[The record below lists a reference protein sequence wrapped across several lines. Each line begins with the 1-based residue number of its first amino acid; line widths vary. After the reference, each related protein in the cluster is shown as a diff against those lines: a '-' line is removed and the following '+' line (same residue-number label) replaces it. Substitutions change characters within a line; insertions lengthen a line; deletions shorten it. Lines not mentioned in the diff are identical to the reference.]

1 MQQNSLFNKTR
12 SRLAFWY
19 ASVMG
24 VILSVSGFGVYRAIA
39 HAHMVA
45 LDREIASVAGTIHD
59 SLELKLQNIGQIEPL
74 VYELLPDLCTRGSS
88 CFAESTSALK
98 SNINCPIAIY
108 VIASSKR
115 HILSV
120 IGQGNYY
127 LRLMDMKGCL
137 IAFVG
142 MPPQVSS
149 FPILNQWQIIQDQQG
164 NRYHQISFS
173 LHTNRQEDW
182 GYLQLG
188 RSFKE
193 FDDYL
198 STVRLILFLGLPI
211 ILFLVGGSS
220 WWLAGLAMKP
230 IYQSYQQIQQFTAD
244 AAHELRTPLAAT
256 LATVESARKEGLE
269 PLEMQDLL
277 TTVERQNRRLAT
289 LVNDLLLLSRL
300 DRQPILQRYE
310 SCCLNEIVSDLVE
323 ELSAL
328 ACCGADPYGIASD
341 ITLTENILVERPLYV
356 NGNLEQLYRLVS
368 NLISNAIQYT
378 PPHGKVQ
385 VTLSRL
391 DHQGLI
397 TIQDTGIGI
406 APSEQKRIFDR
417 FYRVDSARSRATG
430 GSGLG
435 LAIAQ
440 AIVQSHHGSIQ
451 VQSESG
457 KGSTFMISLPLKI
470 GHFHQAKP

>member
-1 MQQNSLFNKTR
+1 MQQNSLFNQTR
-12 SRLAFWY
+12 VRLAFWY

-24 VILSVSGFGVYRAIA
+24 IILSVSGFGMYRAIA
-39 HAHMVA
+39 HAHLVA

-59 SLELKLQNIGQIEPL
+59 SLELKLQNVGQIEPI
-74 VYELLPDLCTRGSS
+74 VYEFLPDLCTRGNS
-88 CFAESTSALK
+88 CFIKGTSQLK
-98 SNINCPIAIY
+98 FNTNCPVAVY
-108 VIASSKR
+108 TLVSSNR

-127 LRLMDMKGCL
+127 LRLLDMKGCL
-137 IAFVG
+137 MAFVG
-142 MPPQVSS
+142 VPPEVSS
-149 FPILNQWQIIQDQQG
+149 LPVLNQWQIIQDPQG
-164 NRYHQISFS
+164 NRYHQISFR

-211 ILFLVGGSS
+211 VLVLVGVSS

-269 PLEMQDLL
+269 PLEIQDILA
-277 TTVERQNRRLAT
+277 TIERQNRRLAT
-289 LVNDLLLLSRL
+289 LVNDLLLLSRF

-310 SCCLNEIVSDLVE
+310 SCCLNDIVSDLVE

-328 ACCGADPYGIASD
+328 AIAAD
-341 ITLTENILVERPLYV
+341 ITLSESILVNQSLYV
-356 NGNLEQLYRLVS
+356 KGNLEQLYRLVS
-368 NLISNAIQYT
+368 NLMINGIQYT
-378 PPHGKVQ
+378 PAQGKVQ

-391 DHQGLI
+391 ENQGVI
-397 TIQDTGIGI
+397 TIDDTGIGI
-406 APSEQKRIFDR
+406 ASSEQKHIFDR
-417 FYRVDSARSRATG
+417 FYRVDSARSRKTG

-435 LAIAQ
+435 LAIAS
-440 AIVQSHHGSIQ
+440 AIVQAHQGSIQ
-451 VQSESG
+451 VQSEQG
-457 KGSTFMISLPLKI
+457 KGSTFTIRLPI
-470 GHFHQAKP
+470 EEF

>member
-1 MQQNSLFNKTR
+1 MQQNSLFNQTR
-12 SRLAFWY
+12 VRLAFWY

-24 VILSVSGFGVYRAIA
+24 IILSVSGFGMYRAIA
-39 HAHMVA
+39 HAHLVA

-59 SLELKLQNIGQIEPL
+59 SLELKLQNVGQIEPI
-74 VYELLPDLCTRGSS
+74 VYEFLPDLCTRGNS
-88 CFAESTSALK
+88 CFIKGTSQLN
-98 SNINCPIAIY
+98 SNTNCPVAVY
-108 VIASSKR
+108 TLVSSNR

-127 LRLMDMKGCL
+127 LRLLDMKGCL
-137 IAFVG
+137 MAFVG
-142 MPPQVSS
+142 VPPEVSS
-149 FPILNQWQIIQDQQG
+149 LPVLNQWQIIQDPQG
-164 NRYHQISFS
+164 NRYHQISFR

-211 ILFLVGGSS
+211 VLVLVGVSS

-269 PLEMQDLL
+269 PLEIQDILA
-277 TTVERQNRRLAT
+277 TIERQNRRLAT
-289 LVNDLLLLSRL
+289 LVNDLLLLSRF
-300 DRQPILQRYE
+300 DRQPILQSYE
-310 SCCLNEIVSDLVE
+310 SCCLNDIVSDLVE

-328 ACCGADPYGIASD
+328 AIAAD
-341 ITLTENILVERPLYV
+341 ITLSESILVNQSLYV
-356 NGNLEQLYRLVS
+356 KGNLEQLYRLVS
-368 NLISNAIQYT
+368 NLMINGIQYT
-378 PPHGKVQ
+378 PAQGKVQ
-385 VTLSRL
+385 ITLSRL
-391 DHQGLI
+391 ENQGVI
-397 TIQDTGIGI
+397 TINDTGIGI
-406 APSEQKRIFDR
+406 ALSEQKHIFDR
-417 FYRVDSARSRATG
+417 FYRVDSARSRKTG

-435 LAIAQ
+435 LAIAS
-440 AIVQSHHGSIQ
+440 AIVQAHQGSVQ
-451 VQSESG
+451 VQSELG
-457 KGSTFMISLPLKI
+457 KGSTFTIRLPI
-470 GHFHQAKP
+470 EEF

>member
-1 MQQNSLFNKTR
+1 MQQNSLFNQTR
-12 SRLAFWY
+12 VRLAFWY

-24 VILSVSGFGVYRAIA
+24 IILSVSGFGMYRAIA
-39 HAHMVA
+39 HAHLVA

-59 SLELKLQNIGQIEPL
+59 SLELKLQNVGQIEPI
-74 VYELLPDLCTRGSS
+74 VYEFLPDLCTRGNS
-88 CFAESTSALK
+88 CFIKGTSQLK
-98 SNINCPIAIY
+98 FNTNCPVAVY
-108 VIASSKR
+108 TLVSSNR

-127 LRLMDMKGCL
+127 LRLLDMKGCL
-137 IAFVG
+137 MAFVG
-142 MPPQVSS
+142 VPPEVSS
-149 FPILNQWQIIQDQQG
+149 LPVLNQWQIIQDLQG
-164 NRYHQISFS
+164 NRYHQISFR

-211 ILFLVGGSS
+211 VLVLVGVSS

-269 PLEMQDLL
+269 PLEIQDILA
-277 TTVERQNRRLAT
+277 TIERQNRRLAT
-289 LVNDLLLLSRL
+289 LVNDLLLLSRF
-300 DRQPILQRYE
+300 DKQPILQRYE
-310 SCCLNEIVSDLVE
+310 SCCLNDIVSDLVE

-328 ACCGADPYGIASD
+328 AIAAD
-341 ITLTENILVERPLYV
+341 ITLSESILVNQSLYV
-356 NGNLEQLYRLVS
+356 KGNLEQLYRLVS
-368 NLISNAIQYT
+368 NLMINGIQYT
-378 PPHGKVQ
+378 PAQGKVQ

-391 DHQGLI
+391 ENQGVI
-397 TIQDTGIGI
+397 TIDDTGIGI
-406 APSEQKRIFDR
+406 ASSEQKHIFDR
-417 FYRVDSARSRATG
+417 FYRVDSARSRKTG

-435 LAIAQ
+435 LAIAS
-440 AIVQSHHGSIQ
+440 AIVQAHQGSIQ
-451 VQSESG
+451 VQSEQG
-457 KGSTFMISLPLKI
+457 KGSTFTIRLPI
-470 GHFHQAKP
+470 EEF

>member
-12 SRLAFWY
+12 LHLAFWY

-24 VILSVSGFGVYRAIA
+24 VILSVSGFGVYRAIV

-59 SLELKLQNIGQIEPL
+59 SLELKLENVGQIESI
-74 VYELLPDLCTRGSS
+74 VYDLLPDLCSKGNS
-88 CFAESTSALK
+88 CFVEGTSQLNPST
-98 SNINCPIAIY
+98 NCPVAIY
-108 VIASSKR
+108 AIASSNR

-149 FPILNQWQIIQDQQG
+149 LPVLNQWQIIKDEQG
-164 NRYHQISFS
+164 NRYHQISFP

-198 STVRLILFLGLPI
+198 STVRLVLFLGLPLV
-211 ILFLVGGSS
+211 LFLVGVSS

-230 IYQSYQQIQQFTAD
+230 IYKSYQQIQQFTAD

-256 LATVESARKEGLE
+256 LAIVESAKKEQLE
-269 PLEMQDLL
+269 PLEMQNTL
-277 TTVERQNRRLAT
+277 TTIERQNRRLAT

-300 DRQPILQRYE
+300 DRQAILQRSE
-310 SCCLNEIVSDLVE
+310 LCCLNDLVSDLVE

-328 ACCGADPYGIASD
+328 AIASE
-341 ITLTENILVERPLYV
+341 ITLTESILVAQPLYV
-356 NGNLEQLYRLVS
+356 NSNLEQLYRLVS
-368 NLISNAIQYT
+368 NLMINAIQYT
-378 PPHGKVQ
+378 PAQGKVQ

-391 DHQGLI
+391 ENQGLI
-397 TIQDTGIGI
+397 SIQDTGIGI
-406 APSEQKRIFDR
+406 TASEQKQIFAR
-417 FYRVDSARSRATG
+417 FYRVDSARSRKTG

-435 LAIAQ
+435 LAISSAIAQ
-440 AIVQSHHGSIQ
+440 AHQGSIQ
-451 VQSESG
+451 VQSELG
-457 KGSTFMISLPLKI
+457 KGSTFLIRLPSK
-470 GHFHQAKP
+470 F

>member
-1 MQQNSLFNKTR
+1 MQQNSLFNQTR
-12 SRLAFWY
+12 VRLAFWY

-24 VILSVSGFGVYRAIA
+24 IILSVSGFGMYRAIA

-59 SLELKLQNIGQIEPL
+59 SLELKLQNVGQIEPI
-74 VYELLPDLCTRGSS
+74 VYEFLPDLCTRGNS
-88 CFAESTSALK
+88 CFIKGTSQLK
-98 SNINCPIAIY
+98 FNTNCPVAVY
-108 VIASSKR
+108 TLVSSNR

-127 LRLMDMKGCL
+127 LRLLDMKGCL
-137 IAFVG
+137 MAFVG
-142 MPPQVSS
+142 VPPEVSS
-149 FPILNQWQIIQDQQG
+149 LPVLNQWQIIQDLQG
-164 NRYHQISFS
+164 NRYHQISFR

-211 ILFLVGGSS
+211 VLVLVGVSS

-269 PLEMQDLL
+269 PLEIQDILA
-277 TTVERQNRRLAT
+277 TIERQNRRLAT
-289 LVNDLLLLSRL
+289 LVNDLLLLSRF
-300 DRQPILQRYE
+300 DRQPILQRHE
-310 SCCLNEIVSDLVE
+310 SCCLNDIVSDLVE

-328 ACCGADPYGIASD
+328 AIAAD
-341 ITLTENILVERPLYV
+341 ITLSESILVNQSLYV
-356 NGNLEQLYRLVS
+356 KGNLEQLYRLVS
-368 NLISNAIQYT
+368 NLMINGIQYT
-378 PPHGKVQ
+378 PAQGKVQ

-391 DHQGLI
+391 ENQGVI
-397 TIQDTGIGI
+397 TINDTGIGI
-406 APSEQKRIFDR
+406 ALSEQKHIFDR
-417 FYRVDSARSRATG
+417 FYRVDSARSRKTG

-435 LAIAQ
+435 LAIAS
-440 AIVQSHHGSIQ
+440 AIVQAHQGSIQ
-451 VQSESG
+451 VQSELG
-457 KGSTFMISLPLKI
+457 KGSTFTIRLPI
-470 GHFHQAKP
+470 EEF

>member
-1 MQQNSLFNKTR
+1 MQQNSLFNQTR
-12 SRLAFWY
+12 VRLAFWY

-24 VILSVSGFGVYRAIA
+24 IILSVSGFGMYRAIA
-39 HAHMVA
+39 HAHLVA

-59 SLELKLQNIGQIEPL
+59 SLELKLQNVGQIEPI
-74 VYELLPDLCTRGSS
+74 VYEFLPDLCTRGNS
-88 CFAESTSALK
+88 CFIKGTSQLK
-98 SNINCPIAIY
+98 SNTNCPVAVY
-108 VIASSKR
+108 TLVSSNR

-127 LRLMDMKGCL
+127 LRLLDMKGCL
-137 IAFVG
+137 MAFVG
-142 MPPQVSS
+142 VPPEVSS
-149 FPILNQWQIIQDQQG
+149 LPVLNQWQIIQDPQG
-164 NRYHQISFS
+164 NRYHQISFR

-211 ILFLVGGSS
+211 VLVLVGVSS

-256 LATVESARKEGLE
+256 LATVESARKEELE
-269 PLEMQDLL
+269 PLEIQDILA
-277 TTVERQNRRLAT
+277 TIERQNRRLAT
-289 LVNDLLLLSRL
+289 LVNDLLLLSRF
-300 DRQPILQRYE
+300 DRQPILQGYE
-310 SCCLNEIVSDLVE
+310 SCCLNDIVSDLVE

-328 ACCGADPYGIASD
+328 AIAAD
-341 ITLTENILVERPLYV
+341 ITLSESILVNQSLYV

-368 NLISNAIQYT
+368 NLMINGIQYT
-378 PPHGKVQ
+378 LAQGKVQ

-391 DHQGLI
+391 ENQGVI
-397 TIQDTGIGI
+397 TIHDTGIGI
-406 APSEQKRIFDR
+406 ASSEQKHIFDR
-417 FYRVDSARSRATG
+417 FYRVDSARSRKTG

-435 LAIAQ
+435 LAIAS
-440 AIVQSHHGSIQ
+440 AIVQAHQGSIQ
-451 VQSESG
+451 VQSEQG
-457 KGSTFMISLPLKI
+457 KGSTFTIRLPI
-470 GHFHQAKP
+470 EEF

>member
-39 HAHMVA
+39 HAHMVT
-45 LDREIASVAGTIHD
+45 LDREIASVAGTIHN
-59 SLELKLQNIGQIEPL
+59 SLELKLQNIGQIEPI
-74 VYELLPDLCTRGSS
+74 VYDLFPDLCTRGNS
-88 CFAESTSALK
+88 CFIQGTSKLNP
-98 SNINCPIAIY
+98 SNNCPVAIY
-108 VIASSKR
+108 AIVSPNR

-127 LRLMDMKGCL
+127 LRLLDMKGCL
-137 IAFVG
+137 VAFAG
-142 MPPQVSS
+142 IPPEVSS
-149 FPILNQWQIIQDQQG
+149 FPVLNQWQIIQDQQG
-164 NRYHQISFS
+164 NRYDQISFP

-198 STVRLILFLGLPI
+198 STVRLIFFLGLPI
-211 ILFLVGGSS
+211 VLFLVGGSS

-256 LATVESARKEGLE
+256 LATVESARNLLN
-269 PLEMQDLL
+269 PLEMQDIL
-277 TTVERQNRRLAT
+277 TTIERQNRRLAT
-289 LVNDLLLLSRL
+289 LVNDLLFLSRL

-323 ELSAL
+323 ELLAL
-328 ACCGADPYGIASD
+328 AISSD
-341 ITLTENILVERPLYV
+341 ITLTESILVAQPLYV

-368 NLISNAIQYT
+368 NLMINAIQYT
-378 PPHGKVQ
+378 PAQGKVQ
-385 VTLSRL
+385 VTLNRL
-391 DHQGLI
+391 ENQGLI

-406 APSEQKRIFDR
+406 APSEQKHIFDR
-417 FYRVDSARSRATG
+417 FYRVDSARSRKTG

-435 LAIAQ
+435 LAIAS
-440 AIVQSHHGSIQ
+440 AIVQAHQGSIQ
-451 VQSESG
+451 VHSELG
-457 KGSTFMISLPLKI
+457 KGSTFTIRLPLE
-470 GHFHQAKP
+470 G